1 LTNQKNLNKDD
12 RLTLNKF
19 TQQNN
24 DVNVNA
30 GDLDN
35 YRNKTV
41 NNPATLLIND
51 IPKMNIDSAN

>member
-41 NNPATLLIND
+41 NNPATLLMND
-51 IPKMNIDSAN
+51 IPKVNIDSAN

>member
-1 LTNQKNLNKDD
+1 MTNQKNLNKDD

>member
-41 NNPATLLIND
+41 NNPETLLIND

>member
-1 LTNQKNLNKDD
+1 
-12 RLTLNKF
+12 
-19 TQQNN
+19 
-24 DVNVNA
+24 
-30 GDLDN
+30 LDN